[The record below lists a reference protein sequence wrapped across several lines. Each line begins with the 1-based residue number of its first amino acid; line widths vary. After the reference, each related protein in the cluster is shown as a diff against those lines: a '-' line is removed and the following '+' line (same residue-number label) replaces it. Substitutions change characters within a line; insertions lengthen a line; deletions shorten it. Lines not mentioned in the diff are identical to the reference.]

1 MKAVILFLFM
11 MNSAHAWVIVSDQN
25 KAYLRDSRLS
35 IKEEIFADS
44 KRKELTVKD
53 LTSDLILITYLESI
67 GGTTQ
72 LTSTYN
78 CALYSK
84 KLKKL
89 VFKDNLCKT
98 VSTKVKG
105 KQEIIKADIKIE
117 REKVTYSFEQLTES
131 YPLK

>member
-1 MKAVILFLFM
+1 MKALICLLFM
-11 MNSAHAWVIVSDQN
+11 VNSANAWVIVSDQN
-25 KAYLRDSRLS
+25 KAYLRDSRLG

-53 LTSDLILITYLESI
+53 LTSDLLLISYLESI
-67 GGTTQ
+67 GGTTE

-89 VFKDNLCKT
+89 VFKDNLCRT
-98 VSTKVKG
+98 VSIKTKG
-105 KQEIIKADIKIE
+105 KEVVTKADIKIG
-117 REKVTYSFEQLTES
+117 RDKVTYTFEELTES